1 MIFLARET
9 GFIVEADGILK
20 PFLLTSFSASILIWE
35 QKLTESSVESFAA
48 NIRTENHQA
57 MVNSLLKVLEKRDSE
72 TKPRQM
78 FKRLSEALKQVRTT
92 QNKRRKA

>member
-9 GFIVEADGILK
+9 VEADGILK
-20 PFLLTSFSASILIWE
+20 PFLLTSSFSASILIWE